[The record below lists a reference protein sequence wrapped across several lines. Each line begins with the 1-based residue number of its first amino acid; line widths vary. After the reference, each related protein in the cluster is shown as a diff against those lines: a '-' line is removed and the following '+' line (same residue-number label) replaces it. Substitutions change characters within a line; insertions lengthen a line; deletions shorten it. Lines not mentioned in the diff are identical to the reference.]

1 MLEREHGL
9 HSVAGGRH
17 PGWGTANRIVPLGDS
32 YVELI
37 AIVDEREA
45 ASSVLGRW
53 VRRKATRAG
62 CPIGWCVRPDD
73 LAATASRLD
82 LRIEE
87 GSRLKPSGERIDWR
101 TAGVD
106 EAVSSPE
113 LPFFI
118 ERSDP
123 GTFPGATESP
133 AASLARLEITG
144 DASRLAAW
152 LGPHALP
159 IEVLP
164 GGAGVTAVTL
174 DGPRGPITFAAASS
188 P

>member
-1 MLEREHGL
+1 M
-9 HSVAGGRH
+9 
-17 PGWGTANRIVPLGDS
+17 GTANRIVPLGDS

-53 VRRKATRAG
+53 VAGNATRAG
-62 CPIGWCVRPDD
+62 SPIGWCVRPDD
-73 LAATASRLD
+73 LAATALRLD

-106 EAVSSPE
+106 EAASTPA

-123 GTFPGATESP
+123 GTFPGAIESP
-133 AASLARLEITG
+133 AASLARLEIAC
-144 DASRLAAW
+144 DSERLAAW

-159 IEVLP
+159 IDVLP
-164 GGAGVTAVTL
+164 GAAGLTTVALV
-174 DGPRGPITFAAASS
+174 GPRGPITFARGSS
-188 P
+188 L